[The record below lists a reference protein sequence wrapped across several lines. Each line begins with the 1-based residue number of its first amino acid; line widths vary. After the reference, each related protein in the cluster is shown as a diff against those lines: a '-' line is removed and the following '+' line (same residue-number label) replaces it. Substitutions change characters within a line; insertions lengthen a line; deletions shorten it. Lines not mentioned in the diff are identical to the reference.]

1 MSLHWSILKRQV
13 LHPRRVAII
22 DDQRSFR
29 GIDLVVGALHVA
41 SEIERHCS
49 TKTLGILLPT
59 GGAFPMVAL
68 AAWMLGKAVVPLNYL
83 LKPEELQYVIDDCEA
98 DTVVSAGAM
107 LDFIAG
113 GGGQRPKVKHL
124 IELDKVAPS
133 FKKSVPEFRWPA
145 RASDEDLAILL
156 YTSGTSGKPKGVMLS
171 HGNVTTNIE
180 QVHRFASF
188 SDRDVLFG
196 VLPQFHSFGL
206 TVLTLMPLVVG
217 CRAIYTARFVP
228 ARIVKLLREH
238 RPTALVLI
246 PSMYNALLHV
256 KDATPA
262 DFSSLRFVF
271 SGGEPLPAAT
281 ASAFRER
288 FGVQITEGYGLTET
302 SPVTNVHLPHEH
314 AARKGRGSVGRAMPW
329 IDQRV
334 MNYETLEAV
343 ASGSGV
349 GGVGGG
355 EGEIVLRGP
364 NVMRGYFKLPEE
376 TRKAFVERGP
386 FKGYF
391 RTGDIGTIDAEGFLS
406 ITGRLKEMLIVGGEN
421 VFPREIEE
429 VLNQHPA
436 VNASGVV
443 GLSDPMRG
451 ELPIAFVE
459 LKEGQTSDPNMPQ
472 ALLNWCRERL
482 AGYKVP
488 KEVRIMPAPGL
499 PRNPTGKIVR
509 KDLKKLL

>member
-1 MSLHWSILKRQV
+1 MSLHWSILKRQI
-13 LHPRRVAII
+13 LHPKRVAII
-22 DDQRSFR
+22 DDQRAYQ
-29 GIDLVVGALHVA
+29 GIDLIAGALHIA
-41 SEIERHCS
+41 SEIERQCS
-49 TKTLGILLPT
+49 TRTLGILLPT

-68 AAWMLGKAVVPLNYL
+68 AAWMLGKTVVPLNYL
-83 LKPEELQYVIDDCEA
+83 LKPEELQYVIDDCET
-98 DTVVSAGAM
+98 DTVVSAGPM
-107 LDFIAG
+107 LEFISG
-113 GGGQRPKVKHL
+113 GGGQRPRVKNL
-124 IELDKVAPS
+124 IELDRLAPT

-145 RASDEDLAILL
+145 RAGDDGLAILL
-156 YTSGTSGKPKGVMLS
+156 YTSGTSGKPKGVMLT
-171 HGNVTTNIE
+171 HGNVSTNIE
-180 QVHRFASF
+180 QVHRFAGF
-188 SDRDVLFG
+188 SDHDVLFG

-228 ARIVKLLREH
+228 ARIVKLMREH
-238 RPTALVLI
+238 RPTALILI

-256 KDATPA
+256 KDATA
-262 DFSSLRFVF
+262 EDFRSLRFVI
-271 SGGEPLPAAT
+271 SGGEPLPTAT
-281 ASAFRER
+281 ANAFRER
-288 FGVQITEGYGLTET
+288 FGIQITEGYGLTET
-302 SPVTNVHLPHEH
+302 SPVTNVCLPHEH
-314 AARKGRGSVGRAMPW
+314 ERGRGSVGRALPW

-334 MNYETLEAV
+334 INYDTLELV
-343 ASGSGV
+343 PSGSGV
-349 GGVGGG
+349 

-364 NVMRGYFKLPEE
+364 NVMRGYFKLPDE
-376 TRKAFVERGP
+376 TAKAFVDRGP
-386 FKGYF
+386 AKGYF
-391 RTGDIGTIDAEGFLS
+391 RTGDIGKIDADGFLS

-443 GLSDPMRG
+443 GLADPMRG

-459 LKEGQTSDPNMPQ
+459 LKEGQTAEPQ
-472 ALLNWCRERL
+472 TLLNWCRERL

-488 KEVRIMPAPGL
+488 KEIRIMGEGGL